1 MNSWILLSVATTS
14 VAPSATP
21 MGDIVS
27 MAMSLIMVLVLIIV
41 LAFFVKKLN
50 PNLANSEEFKVVR
63 SLPLSTRERL
73 MVIEIDNSQHLLG
86 VTPHS
91 INYLHKLETPL
102 TEKEL
107 PALAQRFG
115 KLLNSNTHYNKKNP

>member
-1 MNSWILLSVATTS
+1 MIALASLSNSVFVATD
-14 VAPSATP
+14 AATP
-21 MGDIVS
+21 TTDIVS
-27 MAMSLIMVLVLIIV
+27 MVLSLGMVVVLILV

-50 PNLANSEEFKVVR
+50 PNLTNNDEFKVIR
-63 SLPLSTRERL
+63 SLPLGSRERL
-73 MVIEIDNSQHLLG
+73 MVVEIDNAQHLLG

-107 PALAQRFG
+107 PELAKRFG
-115 KLLNSNTHYNKKNP
+115 KMLNPQLNQNKKN

>member
-1 MNSWILLSVATTS
+1 MSCWLFLSTAAS
-14 VAPSATP
+14 SALPAATP
-21 MGDIVS
+21 MGDLLS
-27 MAMSLIMVLVLIIV
+27 MVMSLIMVLVLIVV
-41 LAFFVKKLN
+41 LAFLVKKLN
-50 PNLANSEEFKVVR
+50 PNLANTDEFKVVR
-63 SLPLSTRERL
+63 SLPLSARERL
-73 MVIEIDNSQHLLG
+73 MVVEIDNCQHLLG

-115 KLLNSNTHYNKKNP
+115 KLLNPQTNHIKKN

>member
-1 MNSWILLSVATTS
+1 MIALASLSNAVFAATD
-14 VAPSATP
+14 AATP
-21 MGDIVS
+21 TTDIVS
-27 MAMSLIMVLVLIIV
+27 MVLSLGMVVVLILV

-50 PNLANSEEFKVVR
+50 PNLTNNDEFKVIR
-63 SLPLSTRERL
+63 SLPLGSRERL
-73 MVIEIDNSQHLLG
+73 MVVEIDNAQHLLG

-107 PALAQRFG
+107 PELAKRFG
-115 KLLNSNTHYNKKNP
+115 KMLNPQLNQNKKN

>member
-1 MNSWILLSVATTS
+1 MIALASLSNSVFTATD
-14 VAPSATP
+14 AATP
-21 MGDIVS
+21 TTDIVS
-27 MAMSLIMVLVLIIV
+27 MVLSLGMVVVLILV

-50 PNLANSEEFKVVR
+50 PNLTNNDEFKVIR
-63 SLPLSTRERL
+63 SLPLGSRERL
-73 MVIEIDNSQHLLG
+73 MVVEIDNAQHLLG

-107 PALAQRFG
+107 PELAKRFG
-115 KLLNSNTHYNKKNP
+115 KMLNPQLNQNKKN

>member
-1 MNSWILLSVATTS
+1 MIALASLSNSVFAVTD
-14 VAPSATP
+14 AATP
-21 MGDIVS
+21 TTDIVS
-27 MAMSLIMVLVLIIV
+27 MVLSLGMVVVLILV

-50 PNLANSEEFKVVR
+50 PNLTNNDEFKVIR
-63 SLPLSTRERL
+63 SLPLGSRERL
-73 MVIEIDNSQHLLG
+73 MVVEIDNAQHLLG

-107 PALAQRFG
+107 PELAKRFG
-115 KLLNSNTHYNKKNP
+115 KMLNPQLNQNKKN

>member
-1 MNSWILLSVATTS
+1 MIALLGLSNSVFA
-14 VAPSATP
+14 ANDAATP
-21 MGDIVS
+21 TTDIIS
-27 MAMSLIMVLVLIIV
+27 MVMSLGVVVILILV

-50 PNLANSEEFKVVR
+50 PNLTNSDEFKVIR
-63 SLPLSTRERL
+63 SLPLGSRERL
-73 MVIEIDNSQHLLG
+73 MVVEIDNAQHLLG

-107 PALAQRFG
+107 PALAKRFS
-115 KLLNSNTHYNKKNP
+115 KMLNPQLNQNKKN

>member
-1 MNSWILLSVATTS
+1 MIALLGLSNSVFA
-14 VAPSATP
+14 ANDAATP
-21 MGDIVS
+21 TTDIIS
-27 MAMSLIMVLVLIIV
+27 MVMSLGAVVVLILV

-50 PNLANSEEFKVVR
+50 PNLTNNDEFKVIR
-63 SLPLSTRERL
+63 SIPLGSRERL
-73 MVIEIDNSQHLLG
+73 MVVEIDNAQHLLG

-107 PALAQRFG
+107 PELAKRFG
-115 KLLNSNTHYNKKNP
+115 KMLNPQLNQNKKN

>member
-1 MNSWILLSVATTS
+1 MNALVALT
-14 VAPSATP
+14 SATNSVFSQP
-21 MGDIVS
+21 SPTGDLIS
-27 MAMSLIMVLVLIIV
+27 MVLSLIMVLVLIVV

-63 SLPLSTRERL
+63 SLPLSAKERL
-73 MVIEIDNSQHLLG
+73 MVVEIDNSQHLLG

-107 PALAQRFG
+107 PELAKRFG
-115 KLLNSNTHYNKKNP
+115 KLLNPQTNQNKKN

>member
-1 MNSWILLSVATTS
+1 MIALLGLSNSVFA
-14 VAPSATP
+14 ANDAATP
-21 MGDIVS
+21 TTDIIS
-27 MAMSLIMVLVLIIV
+27 MVMSLGVVVVLILV

-50 PNLANSEEFKVVR
+50 PNLTNNDEFKVIR
-63 SLPLSTRERL
+63 SIPLGSRERL
-73 MVIEIDNSQHLLG
+73 MVVEIDNAQHLLG

-107 PALAQRFG
+107 PELAKRFG
-115 KLLNSNTHYNKKNP
+115 KMLNPQLNQNKKN

>member
-1 MNSWILLSVATTS
+1 MIALASLSNSVFAATD
-14 VAPSATP
+14 AATP
-21 MGDIVS
+21 TTDIVS
-27 MAMSLIMVLVLIIV
+27 MVLSLGMVVVLILV

-50 PNLANSEEFKVVR
+50 PNLTNNDEFKVIR
-63 SLPLSTRERL
+63 SLPFGSRERL
-73 MVIEIDNSQHLLG
+73 MVVEIDNAQHLLG

-107 PALAQRFG
+107 PELAKRFG
-115 KLLNSNTHYNKKNP
+115 KMLNPQLNQNKKN

>member
-1 MNSWILLSVATTS
+1 MFAATD
-14 VAPSATP
+14 AATP
-21 MGDIVS
+21 TTDIIS
-27 MAMSLIMVLVLIIV
+27 MVMSLGVVVVLILV

-50 PNLANSEEFKVVR
+50 PNLTNNDEFKVIR
-63 SLPLSTRERL
+63 SLPLGSRERL
-73 MVIEIDNSQHLLG
+73 MVVEIDNAQHLLG

-107 PALAQRFG
+107 PELAKRFG
-115 KLLNSNTHYNKKNP
+115 KMLNPQLNQNKKN

>member
-1 MNSWILLSVATTS
+1 MIALLGLSNSVFAATD
-14 VAPSATP
+14 AATP
-21 MGDIVS
+21 TTDIIS
-27 MAMSLIMVLVLIIV
+27 MVMSLGVVVVLILV

-50 PNLANSEEFKVVR
+50 PNLTNNDEFKVIR
-63 SLPLSTRERL
+63 SLPLGSRERL
-73 MVIEIDNSQHLLG
+73 MVVEIDNAQHLLG

-107 PALAQRFG
+107 PELAKRFG
-115 KLLNSNTHYNKKNP
+115 KMLNPQLNQNKKN

>member
-1 MNSWILLSVATTS
+1 MSSWLLLSTASSS
-14 VAPSATP
+14 VIPKAAAS
-21 MGDIVS
+21 GDLIS
-27 MAMSLIMVLVLIIV
+27 MVMSLVMVLVLIVI
-41 LAFFVKKLN
+41 LAFLVKKLN
-50 PNLANSEEFKVVR
+50 PNIANSDEFKIVR

-73 MVIEIDNSQHLLG
+73 MVVEIDNCQHLLG

-107 PALAQRFG
+107 PALVQRFS
-115 KLLNSNTHYNKKNP
+115 KLLNPQSNQNKKNL

>member
-1 MNSWILLSVATTS
+1 MSGWFLLSAATST
-14 VAPSATP
+14 VTPSATP
-21 MGDIVS
+21 MGDVVS
-27 MAMSLIMVLVLIIV
+27 MAMSLIMVLVLIVV
-41 LAFFVKKLN
+41 LAFLVKKLN

-73 MVIEIDNSQHLLG
+73 MVVEIDNSQHLLG

-115 KLLNSNTHYNKKNP
+115 KLLNPNTNHNKKNT

>member
-1 MNSWILLSVATTS
+1 MIALLGLSNSVFA
-14 VAPSATP
+14 VNDAATP
-21 MGDIVS
+21 TTDIIS
-27 MAMSLIMVLVLIIV
+27 MVMSLGVVVILIFV

-50 PNLANSEEFKVVR
+50 PNLTNSDEFKVIR
-63 SLPLSTRERL
+63 SLPLGSRERL
-73 MVIEIDNSQHLLG
+73 MVVEIDNAQHLLG

-107 PALAQRFG
+107 PALAKRFS
-115 KLLNSNTHYNKKNP
+115 KMLNPQLNQNKKN

>member
-1 MNSWILLSVATTS
+1 MIALASLSNSVFAATD
-14 VAPSATP
+14 AATP
-21 MGDIVS
+21 TTDIVS
-27 MAMSLIMVLVLIIV
+27 MVLSLGMVVVLILV

-50 PNLANSEEFKVVR
+50 PNLTNNDEFKVIR
-63 SLPLSTRERL
+63 SLPLGSRERL
-73 MVIEIDNSQHLLG
+73 MVVEIDNAQHLLG

-107 PALAQRFG
+107 PELAKRFG
-115 KLLNSNTHYNKKNP
+115 NMLNPQLNQNKKN

>member
-1 MNSWILLSVATTS
+1 MIALASLSNSVFVATD
-14 VAPSATP
+14 AATP
-21 MGDIVS
+21 TTDIVS
-27 MAMSLIMVLVLIIV
+27 MVLSLGMVVVLILV

-50 PNLANSEEFKVVR
+50 PNLTNNDEFKVIR
-63 SLPLSTRERL
+63 SLPLGSRERL
-73 MVIEIDNSQHLLG
+73 MVVEIDNAQHLLG

-107 PALAQRFG
+107 SELAKRFG
-115 KLLNSNTHYNKKNP
+115 KMLNPQLNQNKKN

>member
-1 MNSWILLSVATTS
+1 MV
-14 VAPSATP
+14 
-21 MGDIVS
+21 
-27 MAMSLIMVLVLIIV
+27 MSLGVVVVLILV

-50 PNLANSEEFKVVR
+50 PNLTNNDEFKVIR
-63 SLPLSTRERL
+63 SLPLGSRERL
-73 MVIEIDNSQHLLG
+73 MVVEIDNAQHLLG

-107 PALAQRFG
+107 PELAKRFG
-115 KLLNSNTHYNKKNP
+115 KMLNPQLNQNKKN